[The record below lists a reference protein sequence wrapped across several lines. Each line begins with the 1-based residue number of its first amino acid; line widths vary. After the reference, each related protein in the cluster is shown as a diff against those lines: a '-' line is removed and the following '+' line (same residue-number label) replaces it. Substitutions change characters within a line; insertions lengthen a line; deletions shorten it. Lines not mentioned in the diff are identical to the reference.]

1 MTTSAFIP
9 AGTYA
14 ELRISRYQ
22 RHEQPPHDQPEILW
36 AACIPWPYPH
46 DRYGA
51 WDEVVP
57 CTHCLRAKDHKPC
70 GYHAS
75 WRHGD
80 TRPIRMHSPEA
91 KAKRRRDNLRKR
103 IMKKAPLFLD
113 QLMQREIAKN
123 PDYYNPAAIARQPT
137 TADIIA
143 DIEAESD
150 AAMTAQFR
158 R

>member
-1 MTTSAFIP
+1 MSHFLPTK
-9 AGTYA
+9 TYA
-14 ELRISRYQ
+14 TIHVKWFMPHTE
-22 RHEQPPHDQPEILW
+22 PPEGKARVIW
-36 AACIPWPYPH
+36 AACIPWPFAGDYR
-46 DRYGA
+46 D
-51 WDEVVP
+51 VIP
-57 CTHCLRAKDHKPC
+57 CTRCERKRC
-70 GYHAS
+70 GYTVSMACG
-75 WRHGD
+75 GD